1 MNIFSAIA
9 ARIREVFRKMIPYQT
24 IEQAERIETPLSADM
39 VNALNQ
45 WYQLY
50 LNKANWL
57 NEDVKSLNLP
67 AFISSEIARSVVI

>member
-9 ARIREVFRKMIPYQT
+9 AKIREVFRKMIPYQT
-24 IEQAERIETPLSADM
+24 IEQAERIETPLSTDM
-39 VNALNQ
+39 VNALNK

-50 LNKANWL
+50 LNKASWL

-67 AFISSEIARSVVI
+67 ALSALRSRAAS